1 MPPEKGEKC
10 PPPQRRFEKPRRP
23 ADWPLAS
30 APAVTAGVSANRPVP
45 RGGAPPLARNPAKH
59 PAARATPAVATLG
72 TWAPTP
78 RAHPCG
84 KRPSSDVSSGPSAG
98 GKKLDGERSG
108 GRAGAGAGTH
118 RKPGLSPTRLGP
130 GGPLGGVRPG
140 DVGADGHKA
149 CGGRVCVWS
158 RKQGRACVTHRLFGL
173 PRLTGAKGQERPG
186 SVPRGAPVGR
196 DGGQRST
203 QTQPHSDSNSA
214 STGQSH
220 GQ

>member
-1 MPPEKGEKC
+1 MGRGTALRL
-10 PPPQRRFEKPRRP
+10 QPRE
-23 ADWPLAS
+23 AS
-30 APAVTAGVSANRPVP
+30 
-45 RGGAPPLARNPAKH
+45 GGAGHTGRGDTGDTGSNATRTPLRETAELGSELGAK
-59 PAARATPAVATLG
+59 RR
-72 TWAPTP
+72 W
-78 RAHPCG
+78 
-84 KRPSSDVSSGPSAG
+84 
-98 GKKLDGERSG
+98 KKLDGERSG

-130 GGPLGGVRPG
+130 GGPLGSVRPG

-214 STGQSH
+214 STGRSH